1 MIRLSSLIIST
12 IICLIVLSNFDHNN
26 EFNPEDFAL
35 GDENTSQLGIYNGF
49 PINSTGLDN
58 ANLIIEGYRN
68 SDIDGNVILYLGNS
82 QLHGINDY
90 QIGDQNSAEI
100 LLNINFQ

>member
-1 MIRLSSLIIST
+1 MKRLGSLIIST
-12 IICLIVLSNFDHNN
+12 IICFIVLSNFDYKN

-58 ANLIIEGYRN
+58 VNIIVDGYRN
-68 SDIDGNVILYLGNS
+68 SDIDGEVILFLGNS
-82 QLHGINDY
+82 QL
-90 QIGDQNSAEI
+90 
-100 LLNINFQ
+100 